1 MSTLRGSRRADI
13 FAFVSE
19 GYTTIQVRRDEGTA
33 WLRLDRQ
40 DAGNALDSQ
49 TCGEL
54 CAAMTEAAAD
64 DGVRVIVLAAEG
76 PVFSVAG
83 DLATVLRVGP
93 PSIVPPRDGAALLAV
108 MRDLPRP
115 IVGVVQGECHSAGM
129 ALIAGCDLVL
139 ASSRARF
146 WMPELKGGLWP
157 AVPVAALARVIGP
170 RRALELALLGA
181 PIDARA
187 ALGLGLVQKLFEPD
201 QLEIEA
207 FVIVRALAQRSPSAL
222 RLGLPAFRIG
232 LGEELGEALTRGR
245 AALEGVLSSEDA
257 QEALAAYAARRP
269 PVWRNR

>member
-1 MSTLRGSRRADI
+1 VGSYSTI
-13 FAFVSE
+13 E
-19 GYTTIQVRRDEGTA
+19 VRRDEGTA
-33 WLRLDRQ
+33 WLRINRP

-54 CAAMTEAAAD
+54 CDAMTAASAD
-64 DGVRVIVLAAEG
+64 DDIRVVVLAAEG
-76 PVFSVAG
+76 PTFSVAG
-83 DLATVLRVGP
+83 DMATVLRVGP
-93 PSIVPPRDGAALLAV
+93 PSLVPPRDGAALLSV
-108 MRDLPRP
+108 MRELPRP

-129 ALIAGCDLVL
+129 AVIAACDLAV

-157 AVPVAALARVIGP
+157 AVPMAALGRALGP
-170 RRALELALLGA
+170 RRALEMALFGA

-232 LGEELGEALTRGR
+232 LGEELPEALSRGR
-245 AALEGVLSSEDA
+245 AALEAVLASEDA
-257 QEALAAYAARRP
+257 QEAMAAYAAQRP
-269 PVWRNR
+269 PVWKNR

>member
-1 MSTLRGSRRADI
+1 M
-13 FAFVSE
+13 FAFVS
-19 GYTTIQVRRDEGTA
+19 GAYTTIQVRRDEGTA

-54 CAAMTEAAAD
+54 CDAMTEAAAD
-64 DGVRVIVLAAEG
+64 DEVRVIVLAAEG
-76 PVFSVAG
+76 PSFSVAG
-83 DLATVLRVGP
+83 DLATVLRVGA
-93 PSIVPPRDGAALLAV
+93 PSLATPRDGAALLQV
-108 MRDLPRP
+108 MRELPRP

-129 ALIAGCDLVL
+129 ALVAACDVAV

-157 AVPVAALARVIGP
+157 AVPMAALGRAIGA
-170 RRALELALLGA
+170 RRALELALFGS
-181 PIDARA
+181 PIDART
-187 ALGLGLVQKLFEPD
+187 ALGLGLVQKLFDPD

-232 LGEELGEALTRGR
+232 LGEELGDALTRGR
-245 AALEGVLSSEDA
+245 AALEEVLASEDA
-257 QEALAAYAARRP
+257 HEAMAAYAAQRP
-269 PVWRNR
+269 PVWKNR